1 MRSLK
6 SVSVVGLIVLT
17 PVVFEAVK
25 AASGAG
31 LRVSGQAERPAATTS
46 RDSKPLPVGRRKQL
60 LVDDHVIAKKQNV
73 TRKLGTVT
81 KANGGKPII
90 TDGVFY
96 GSVLHNEGR
105 FRMWY
110 RKHGGGGYNYAES
123 SDGLNFKRGPDIQ
136 GINFAGDFTMSVSL
150 DQHETDPSHRFKA
163 AYDLSLIH
171 I

>member
-1 MRSLK
+1 MRSL
-6 SVSVVGLIVLT
+6 SSISVVGLVVLT
-17 PVVFEAVK
+17 SMGFESVK
-25 AASGAG
+25 AAGGA
-31 LRVSGQAERPAATTS
+31 GQAERRAATTS
-46 RDSKPLPVGRRKQL
+46 QNSRPVPVGRRKQL
-60 LVDDHVIAKKQNV
+60 LVDDFVIAKKRNV

-123 SDGLNFKRGPDIQ
+123 SDGLNFKRGPDIK

-150 DQHETDPSHRFKA
+150 
-163 AYDLSLIH
+163 
-171 I
+171 